1 MGIFRDFFGTLV
13 FPDDAASPSY
23 PSDQAEM
30 PGTLGMQGG
39 QDDTLE
45 EAGPLKRTYSQYTGE
60 IFVGTA
66 LSAHS
71 SAY

>member
-13 FPDDAASPSY
+13 LPDDAASPSY
-23 PSDQAEM
+23 PSIQAEM

-39 QDDTLE
+39 QDDSLE
-45 EAGPLKRTYSQYTGE
+45 EAGPLKRTYSQYAGE
-60 IFVGTA
+60 ISVGTA